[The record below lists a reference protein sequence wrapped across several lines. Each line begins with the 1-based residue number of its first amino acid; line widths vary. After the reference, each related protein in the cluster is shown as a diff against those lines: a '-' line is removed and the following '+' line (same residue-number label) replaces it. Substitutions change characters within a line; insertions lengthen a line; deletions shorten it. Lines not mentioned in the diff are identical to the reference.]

1 MRFSLT
7 IIIWTLL
14 LSLALVRLAIA
25 CDSITPNKSDL
36 ANVFYGTSEEDVKW
50 ANDLTNSSI
59 DTVWQNLKNIFK
71 SQEQSEIA
79 GSSELRDKRGRGRQF
94 SGLYIFVSQSM
105 PQALL
110 KNYLHEANKYGGVL
124 VLKGLPQGSFKELAK
139 FVTDITGTSD
149 NTGDIEANIQIDD
162 EAYDKF
168 NVVVVPTIVL
178 SLSSD
183 YHPLESTDFKFDKMV
198 GNVGVKY
205 SLEEFSNSG
214 ELKEEARRLLNN
226 E

>member
-7 IIIWTLL
+7 IIIWTFL
-14 LSLALVRLAIA
+14 LSLVSVRLAMA
-25 CDSITPNKSDL
+25 CDNTVCNKSDL
-36 ANVFYGTSEEDVKW
+36 GNVFYSASEEDIKW
-50 ANDLTNSSI
+50 AKDLTNSSI

-79 GSSELRDKRGRGRQF
+79 GGSKLRDNTGRGRQF

-149 NTGDIEANIQIDD
+149 NAHDIEANIQIDD

>member
-79 GSSELRDKRGRGRQF
+79 GSSELRDKTGRGRQF